1 MLIAIISDTHD
12 DWISTKKAMDIAL
25 QRQCSMIIHSG
36 DICSPFTARI
46 IKESGIPSHSVF
58 GNNDGDRVHLAQ
70 ILDIKPAPRP
80 IEVNGKSLIVFHEPF
95 INDYID
101 TDKVDF
107 LIYGHT
113 HKLSVDVKGS
123 MKIINPGTASGA
135 LVNTKTFILLETLS
149 SKVEIIEL

>member
-12 DWISTKKAMDIAL
+12 DSVATHKAVEISKA
-25 QRQCSMIIHSG
+25 RGCEMIIHAG
-36 DICSPFTARI
+36 DICSPYTARI
-46 IKESGIPSHSVF
+46 IKESGIPAHCVF
-58 GNNDGDRVHLAQ
+58 GNNDGDRIHLAQ
-70 ILDIKPAPRP
+70 ILDIKPAPRH
-80 IEVNGKSLIVFHEPF
+80 ILADGKSFVIFHEPF

-101 TDKVDF
+101 SERVDF

-113 HKLSVDVKGS
+113 HKLSVDARGA

-135 LVNTKTFILLETLS
+135 LVNTKTFVLLETLT